1 MKRLRLHADAAGSFA
16 DIAIENYLR
25 VLGFCTEV
33 TSQTANLKSNLVS
46 FQLKYMAIIKNI
58 FRFHLTLIS
67 LTVIREIT
75 LTWPLSMAVVI
86 EIYEL
91 L

>member
-1 MKRLRLHADAAGSFA
+1 
-16 DIAIENYLR
+16 
-25 VLGFCTEV
+25 
-33 TSQTANLKSNLVS
+33 
-46 FQLKYMAIIKNI
+46 MAIIKNI
-58 FRFHLTLIS
+58 FRFHLTVIS

-75 LTWPLSMAVVI
+75 LTWPLNIAVVI

>member
-1 MKRLRLHADAAGSFA
+1 MLQVALLILRL
-16 DIAIENYLR
+16 ENYLGD
-25 VLGFCTEV
+25 LGFCTQV
-33 TSQTANLKSNLVS
+33 TSQPANLKSNLVS

-58 FRFHLTLIS
+58 FRFHLTVIS

-75 LTWPLSMAVVI
+75 LTWPLDIAVAV

>member
-1 MKRLRLHADAAGSFA
+1 MLQVALLILRL
-16 DIAIENYLR
+16 ENYLGD
-25 VLGFCTEV
+25 LGFCAQV

-46 FQLKYMAIIKNI
+46 FQLKYLVIIKNI
-58 FRFHLTLIS
+58 FRFHLTVIS

-75 LTWPLSMAVVI
+75 LPWPLNIAVLI